1 MPKSGKPVVG
11 MAVFK
16 SNTSNPAVVGTLK
29 SSGKAVVAIPKSAIV
44 VAKLEK
50 SGMAVVIGPKSPNVA
65 AVAEKKE
72 FIDSG
77 QFNKILT
84 ETTKV
89 RGFGRQEIEVSI
101 I

>member
-1 MPKSGKPVVG
+1 
-11 MAVFK
+11 
-16 SNTSNPAVVGTLK
+16 
-29 SSGKAVVAIPKSAIV
+29 
-44 VAKLEK
+44 
-50 SGMAVVIGPKSPNVA
+50 MAVVIGPKSPNVG

-84 ETTKV
+84 ETTEV